1 MLHKIFSLLNKKIY
15 KQILYYQELE
25 KNGYKE
31 DKVFYK
37 LYKTIN
43 NCYCSGHKS

>member
-25 KNGYKE
+25 INGDKE